1 MKYLKRFNESKE
13 DKKEM
18 TDANRRS
25 VAKKVKAELKDNK
38 DYKDLLAGQKE
49 KLQDKLI
56 TKYCK
61 ELGFKLTDFYAA
73 DGKMLNKL
81 LESREEREGTFDY
94 FMTKS
99 KEELLDYQKNFQ
111 HSFENPAEHDPKYV
125 AWKKACEIK
134 GCFKVP
140 TLNLMRKRRELEGKP
155 KSEWKEEE
163 RNTDIPRRMIY

>member
-13 DKKEM
+13 EM
-18 TDANRRS
+18 TDKDRIV
-25 VAKKVKAELKDNK
+25 VAKKVKAEIKGNK

-49 KLQDKLI
+49 KFQDKLI

-61 ELGFKLTDFYAA
+61 ELGFKLTDFYAK
-73 DGKMLNKL
+73 DGKKISKL

-111 HSFENPAEHDPKYV
+111 HSFENPAEHDPKFV
-125 AWKKACEIK
+125 AWKKACEVK
-134 GCFKVP
+134 KCFDKESYP
-140 TLNLMRKRRELEGKP
+140 HTRKE
-155 KSEWKEEE
+155 SEFPSK
-163 RNTDIPRRMIY
+163 MIY

>member
-1 MKYLKRFNESKE
+1 MKYLKRFNEAKE
-13 DKKEM
+13 AKKEM
-18 TDANRRS
+18 TDANRRA
-25 VAKKVKAELKDNK
+25 VAKKVKADLKDNK

-49 KLQDKLI
+49 KFQDKLI

-94 FMTKS
+94 FMNKS

-111 HSFENPAEHDPKYV
+111 HSFENPAEHDPKFV

-134 GCFKVP
+134 KCFDKESYP
-140 TLNLMRKRRELEGKP
+140 HTRKE
-155 KSEWKEEE
+155 SEFPSK
-163 RNTDIPRRMIY
+163 MIY

>member
-1 MKYLKRFNESKE
+1 MKYLKRFNEAKE
-13 DKKEM
+13 AKKEM
-18 TDANRRS
+18 TDANRRA
-25 VAKKVKAELKDNK
+25 VAKKVKADLKDNK

-49 KLQDKLI
+49 KFQDKLI

-81 LESREEREGTFDY
+81 LESREETEGTFDY
-94 FMTKS
+94 FMNKS

-111 HSFENPAEHDPKYV
+111 HSFENPAEHDPKFV

-134 GCFKVP
+134 KCFDKESYP
-140 TLNLMRKRRELEGKP
+140 HTRKE
-155 KSEWKEEE
+155 SEFPSK
-163 RNTDIPRRMIY
+163 MIY

>member
-1 MKYLKRFNESKE
+1 MKYLKRFNEAKE
-13 DKKEM
+13 AKKEM
-18 TDANRRS
+18 TDVNRRA

-38 DYKDLLAGQKE
+38 DYKDLLTGQKE
-49 KLQDKLI
+49 KFQDKLI

-99 KEELLDYQKNFQ
+99 KEELIDYKKNFQ
-111 HSFENPAEHDPKYV
+111 HSFENPAEHDPKFV
-125 AWKKACEIK
+125 SWKKACEIK
-134 GCFKVP
+134 GCFDKESFSRS
-140 TLNLMRKRRELEGKP
+140 RKE
-155 KSEWKEEE
+155 SEFPSK
-163 RNTDIPRRMIY
+163 MIY

>member
-18 TDANRRS
+18 TDANRRA

-38 DYKDLLAGQKE
+38 NYKDLLAGQKE

-111 HSFENPAEHDPKYV
+111 HSFENPAEHDPKFV

-134 GCFKVP
+134 GCFKDEDKH
-140 TLNLMRKRRELEGKP
+140 TGFDDDGNSLNYKGNIL
-155 KSEWKEEE
+155 
-163 RNTDIPRRMIY
+163 PRRMVY

>member
-1 MKYLKRFNESKE
+1 MKYLKTFNETKE
-13 DKKEM
+13 VKKEM
-18 TDANRRS
+18 TDANRRA
-25 VAKKVKAELKDNK
+25 VVKKVKAELKDNK
-38 DYKDLLAGQKE
+38 DYKDLLSGQKE
-49 KLQDKLI
+49 KFQDKLI

-111 HSFENPAEHDPKYV
+111 HSFENPAEHDPKFV
-125 AWKKACEIK
+125 AWKKACEVKKCFPKDKPQGFK
-134 GCFKVP
+134 GIQ
-140 TLNLMRKRRELEGKP
+140 
-155 KSEWKEEE
+155 EE
-163 RNTDIPRRMIY
+163 PGFPSKMIY

>member
-1 MKYLKRFNESKE
+1 MKYLKRFNEAKE
-13 DKKEM
+13 AKKEM
-18 TDANRRS
+18 TDANRRA

-49 KLQDKLI
+49 KFQDKLI

-99 KEELLDYQKNFQ
+99 KEELIDYQKNFQ
-111 HSFENPAEHDPKYV
+111 HSFENPAEHDPKFV

-134 GCFKVP
+134 KCFP
-140 TLNLMRKRRELEGKP
+140 TDEKP
-155 KSEWKEEE
+155 QGFRGIQKE
-163 RNTDIPRRMIY
+163 PGFPSKMIY

>member
-1 MKYLKRFNESKE
+1 MKYLKRFNETKE
-13 DKKEM
+13 AKKEM
-18 TDANRRS
+18 TDANRRA
-25 VAKKVKAELKDNK
+25 VAKKVKADLKDNK

-49 KLQDKLI
+49 KFQDKLI

-81 LESREEREGTFDY
+81 LESREETEGTFDY
-94 FMTKS
+94 FMNKS

-111 HSFENPAEHDPKYV
+111 HSFENPAEHDPKFV

-134 GCFKVP
+134 KCFDKESYP
-140 TLNLMRKRRELEGKP
+140 HTRKE
-155 KSEWKEEE
+155 SEFPSK
-163 RNTDIPRRMIY
+163 MIY

>member
-18 TDANRRS
+18 TDANRRA

-73 DGKMLNKL
+73 DGKMLSKL

-111 HSFENPAEHDPKYV
+111 HSFENPAEHDPKFV

-134 GCFKVP
+134 GCFK
-140 TLNLMRKRRELEGKP
+140 EQ
-155 KSEWKEEE
+155 KEEE

>member
-13 DKKEM
+13 D
-18 TDANRRS
+18 
-25 VAKKVKAELKDNK
+25 
-38 DYKDLLAGQKE
+38 YKDLV
-49 KLQDKLI
+49 
-56 TKYCK
+56 TS
-61 ELGFKLTDFYAA
+61 F
-73 DGKMLNKL
+73 NKA
-81 LESREEREGTFDY
+81 EEREGRKEREGTFDY

-155 KSEWKEEE
+155 ESEWKEEE

>member
-1 MKYLKRFNESKE
+1 MKYLKRFNEAKE
-13 DKKEM
+13 AKKEM
-18 TDANRRS
+18 TDANRRA

-38 DYKDLLAGQKE
+38 DLLAGQKE
-49 KLQDKLI
+49 KFQDKLI

-99 KEELLDYQKNFQ
+99 KEELIDYQKNFQ
-111 HSFENPAEHDPKYV
+111 HSFENPAEHDPKFV
-125 AWKKACEIK
+125 AWKKACEVK
-134 GCFKVP
+134 KCFDKESFP
-140 TLNLMRKRRELEGKP
+140 HSRKE
-155 KSEWKEEE
+155 SEFPSK
-163 RNTDIPRRMIY
+163 MIY

>member
-1 MKYLKRFNESKE
+1 MKYLKRFNEAKE
-13 DKKEM
+13 AKKEM
-18 TDANRRS
+18 TDANRRA
-25 VAKKVKAELKDNK
+25 VAKKVKADLKDNK

-49 KLQDKLI
+49 KFQDKLI

-81 LESREEREGTFDY
+81 LESREETEGTFDY
-94 FMTKS
+94 FMNKS

-125 AWKKACEIK
+125 AWKKACAFK

-140 TLNLMRKRRELEGKP
+140 SIKILRKRRELEGKADDD
-155 KSEWKEEE
+155 WIYTEEK
-163 RNTDIPRRMIY
+163 